1 MSESAHAPRLLILG
15 GTRFLGPHM
24 VEEAKRRGWRVTLF
38 NRGKS
43 NPDLFD
49 DVEQLR
55 GDRAES
61 DLDALEGR
69 KFDAVI
75 DTSAYYPRVVREV
88 LEVLDGNYDHYVF
101 ISTISV
107 YADFSHLDLDE
118 ESELAGVDDP
128 STEEVDAETYGG
140 LKVLCEEAAHEH
152 CSGRLTILRP
162 GIVAG
167 PRDHTDRFTYWPVR
181 TSRGDRM
188 AVPGSP
194 KDPVQ
199 YIDVRDLA
207 RWSLDTLAAETTGT
221 FNVVVPDGMVTMG
234 DLIET
239 CREVVADPAE
249 PVWVSEDVIAA
260 QEEPTPFPM
269 WAPPS
274 GDHRGIFTVSSERA
288 LKAGMVVRPVVET
301 VEATLD
307 WFESL
312 PEDRQ
317 QSLEAGPSPAQ
328 EEALLDA
335 LAE

>member
-1 MSESAHAPRLLILG
+1 LG

-24 VEEAKRRGWRVTLF
+24 VDEAKRRGWRVTLF

-49 DVEQLR
+49 NVEQLR
-55 GDRAES
+55 GDRAEG
-61 DLDALEGR
+61 DLAALEGR
-69 KFDAVI
+69 EFDAVI
-75 DTSAYYPRVVREV
+75 DTSAYYPRAVREV
-88 LEVLDGNYDHYVF
+88 LEVLDGHVDHYAF

-107 YADFSHLDLDE
+107 YADFSSLGLDE
-118 ESELAGVDDP
+118 ESELATLDDP
-128 STEEVDAETYGG
+128 TTEEVTAETYGG
-140 LKVLCEEAAHEH
+140 LKVLCEEAAREH
-152 CSGRLTILRP
+152 FSGRLTIIRP

-181 TSRGDRM
+181 TARGGKM

-207 RWSLDTLAAETTGT
+207 RWTVDTLAAETTGT
-221 FNVVVPDGMVTMG
+221 FNAVVPDGMVSMG
-234 DLIET
+234 DLIDT
-239 CREVVADPAE
+239 CREIVDDPAE

-260 QEEPTPFPM
+260 QDDPANFPM

-274 GDHRGIFTVSSERA
+274 GDHRGIFTINSERA
-288 LKAGMVVRPVVET
+288 IKAGMALRSVEET
-301 VEATLD
+301 VEGTLE

-312 PEDRQ
+312 PDERRQ
-317 QSLEAGPSPAQ
+317 NLEAGPTPAQ
-328 EEALLDA
+328 EQALLDA
-335 LAE
+335 LS